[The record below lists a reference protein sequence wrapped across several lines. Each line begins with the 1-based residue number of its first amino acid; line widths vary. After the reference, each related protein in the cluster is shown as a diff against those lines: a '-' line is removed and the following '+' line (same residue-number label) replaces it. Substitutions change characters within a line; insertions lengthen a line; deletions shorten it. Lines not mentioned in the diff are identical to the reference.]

1 LPASGEKYVVATD
14 AVTDVWMN
22 YINAHNERDLDALMK
37 MESDSISIDAQDG
50 SVIQGKEIHRS
61 ALVNIHNS
69 CIGRYVDHSFTLH
82 ILFS

>member
-1 LPASGEKYVVATD
+1 LLASGEKYVVATD

-61 ALVNIHNS
+61 ALEA
-69 CIGRYVDHSFTLH
+69 
-82 ILFS
+82 

>member
-1 LPASGEKYVVATD
+1 
-14 AVTDVWMN
+14 MN

-61 ALVNIHNS
+61 ALEA
-69 CIGRYVDHSFTLH
+69 
-82 ILFS
+82 